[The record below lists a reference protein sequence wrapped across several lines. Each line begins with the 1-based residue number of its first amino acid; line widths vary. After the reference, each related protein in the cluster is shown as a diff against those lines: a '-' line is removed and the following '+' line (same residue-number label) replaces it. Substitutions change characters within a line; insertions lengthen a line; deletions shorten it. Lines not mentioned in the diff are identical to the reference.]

1 MSKVLPVDTVSEE
14 RRKPWILHMLDV
26 NTMNF
31 CAFAVC
37 SLYADI
43 NVKENREKDKDETAE
58 AEIQKDEK
66 GEDQLLIAVPNTLTS
81 ESIDIFHIPTLHRL
95 HNIPSPGPEKPGM
108 IMCLSLF
115 FHPSTKCLTV
125 LSGYEDGS
133 VSVFSLNSP
142 ISPLSTSPSTA
153 PSSRSPQWNTI
164 YHSKSHI
171 QPILSLSLDPSPDRK
186 FFLTSGADDRIIK
199 YLIPTTTTP
208 FSPSPSPPTS
218 HLKAI
223 LSSTKDEPKILKTA
237 HAGQQSIEMRN
248 DGKIAVTAGWDG
260 RARVYGVAK
269 MRELAVLKWHKDGCF
284 AVAVAD
290 VLEGAE
296 VESGGGEKGKELVGR
311 LRQLDVKGERL
322 RKARETHWVAVGGK
336 DGKVSLQPAPP
347 SRQPTLLRRHHSPIS
362 INISQLN
369 RSSISQSIHR
379 ALRNIKT
386 RSRGINDQD
395 IDRDALIRQGV
406 TSTAIRRI
414 PSSDCGCTADAGEGG
429 ETALDFVLGETGFET
444 VGSVGAGDDGEGASG
459 VVVAGVVGYLDSEG
473 RGEEEGE
480 ECKGV
485 TELHFE

>member
-1 MSKVLPVDTVSEE
+1 MSIPPGAPQPSYILRGHATPIHVAKFIRGNTRLVTGDAEGLVVMWSLESRRGTAVWRAHEGVLLGVGEWGEGVVTHGKDNKLIIWKLPPSEEEFMSKVLPVDTVSEE
-14 RRKPWILHMLDV
+14 RRKPWILHILDV

-31 CAFAVC
+31 CAFAMC
-37 SLYADI
+37 PLYADI
-43 NVKENREKDKDETAE
+43 KVKEDEEKGKDATAE
-58 AEIQKDEK
+58 VKIQKDEK
-66 GEDQLLIAVPNTLTS
+66 GKDQLLIAVPNTLTS

-115 FHPSTKCLTV
+115 FHPITKCLTV

-133 VSVFSLNSP
+133 VSIFSLT
-142 ISPLSTSPSTA
+142 SPLSPFSTSPSTA

-208 FSPSPSPPTS
+208 FSLSPPAS
-218 HLKAI
+218 HSKAI

-290 VLEGAE
+290 VLEGVE
-296 VESGGGEKGKELVGR
+296 VESGGSEKGKELVGR
-311 LRQLDVKGERL
+311 LGQLDVKGERL

-336 DGKVSLQPAPP
+336 DGKVSLW
-347 SRQPTLLRRHHSPIS
+347 
-362 INISQLN
+362 
-369 RSSISQSIHR
+369 
-379 ALRNIKT
+379 
-386 RSRGINDQD
+386 D
-395 IDRDALIRQGV
+395 V
-406 TSTAIRRI
+406 
-414 PSSDCGCTADAGEGG
+414 
-429 ETALDFVLGETGFET
+429 
-444 VGSVGAGDDGEGASG
+444 
-459 VVVAGVVGYLDSEG
+459 Y
-473 RGEEEGE
+473 
-480 ECKGV
+480 
-485 TELHFE
+485 